1 MKSRRQRPLRRQ
13 LKVESMSAR
22 QPHDATKIWIIVS
35 VCALITGSLLIFNPF
50 KQRPLASAH
59 VADKVTQTSPAK
71 QNSAPAAPAV
81 DKLDSSSSPA
91 GEAIKSPDQRD
102 LVVSSTT
109 NSTAAALPA
118 PSPDASSVP
127 QLDPKTSAS
136 DKEFLEGNRSAAP
149 VRKNVEKQRRQAE
162 RKRARLEE
170 QYQKHEIS
178 SEAYKKGQEE
188 YRAEIGKYRNEAAG
202 KDPTSS

>member
-1 MKSRRQRPLRRQ
+1 MKTRRQRPLRRQ

-71 QNSAPAAPAV
+71 QNSAPAV
-81 DKLDSSSSPA
+81 DKLDSSSSPV

-102 LVVSSTT
+102 LVASSTT
-109 NSTAAALPA
+109 NSAAAAVPT
-118 PSPDASSVP
+118 PSPDASAAP

-136 DKEFLEGNRSAAP
+136 DKEFLEGNRPAAP